1 MEFRVESGVKQ
12 GDPLSPTLF
21 SLVIDTVLKKLDLR
35 GNISTRF
42 RQLTAYADDIL
53 ITARTKQSLIVT
65 FQQLKNNSMEVGL
78 ILNKKKTKYLKCTKK
93 IPEPRT

>member
-21 SLVIDTVLKKLDLR
+21 GLVIDTVLKNLDLS
-35 GNISTRF
+35 GNISTRL

-53 ITARTKQSLIVT
+53 IIARTKQSLIDR
-65 FQQLKNNSMEVGL
+65 FQQLKNNSVEAGL
-78 ILNKKKTKYLKCTKK
+78 IINGKKTKYLKCAKK
-93 IPEPRT
+93 IGEPRI